1 MTVKVL
7 QNKQIIL
14 GITGGIAAYKAV
26 EVASRLV
33 KAGAVVDVVMT
44 EAATHFVA
52 PLTFQAI
59 THRPVSLEMFAL
71 LRDVEIGHVSLAY
84 RADLLIIAPLTANT
98 LAKLA
103 HGIADN
109 LLTAVALDTPA
120 PILIAPAMETGMWE
134 NPITQDNLTRLREQ
148 RDVTVVGP
156 RAGRLASGR
165 MGMGRMAEPA
175 EIVEAARWVLG
186 RQGPL
191 AGRRVIVTA
200 GGTHEPLDPIRF
212 IGNRSSG
219 QMGYAL
225 AAAARDRGAEVV
237 LIHAPTALTIPWGV
251 EEVAVETAQ
260 EMHDAVLAT
269 LPQADAL
276 IMAAAVADYRPAQ
289 VAAHKIKKVGQIGN
303 LSYLELERTPD
314 ILAAVSARR
323 EQLPLLQVVVG
334 FAAETEDLIENA
346 RRKLQSKRLD
356 LIVANDARQAMG
368 AAESQVVLL
377 GRDGSVEELPLLPKE
392 QVAEEIIDRVIS
404 LLSS

>member
-1 MTVKVL
+1 
-7 QNKQIIL
+7 
-14 GITGGIAAYKAV
+14 
-26 EVASRLV
+26 
-33 KAGAVVDVVMT
+33 
-44 EAATHFVA
+44 
-52 PLTFQAI
+52 
-59 THRPVSLEMFAL
+59 
-71 LRDVEIGHVSLAY
+71 
-84 RADLLIIAPLTANT
+84 
-98 LAKLA
+98 
-103 HGIADN
+103 
-109 LLTAVALDTPA
+109 
-120 PILIAPAMETGMWE
+120 
-134 NPITQDNLTRLREQ
+134 
-148 RDVTVVGP
+148 
-156 RAGRLASGR
+156 
-165 MGMGRMAEPA
+165 
-175 EIVEAARWVLG
+175 
-186 RQGPL
+186 
-191 AGRRVIVTA
+191 
-200 GGTHEPLDPIRF
+200 
-212 IGNRSSG
+212 
-219 QMGYAL
+219 
-225 AAAARDRGAEVV
+225 
-237 LIHAPTALTIPWGV
+237 
-251 EEVAVETAQ
+251 VETAQ

-346 RRKLQSKRLD
+346 RRKLQSKCLD